1 MLEGRLIFDMTQI
14 VNSYLVWHYGD
25 NLIHLN
31 FLRRLAVLHQDI
43 RFVHYCDPNQHA
55 QLRPVI
61 EDIPNIRLSA
71 DALPPGAVNAWIN
84 FGANHGPGGWDG
96 KGFLDRHPMRWDYV
110 QFHLDFFDGLAKRM
124 GGFESPIKTPFDMLF
139 DCPCIQKSHASNL
152 DFDVL
157 VINSRPGSGQLRC
170 YTHPYCMDLLIDRLA
185 RKGHRIAA
193 TAPTNV
199 PGVFQTAA
207 HNLTLV
213 DIANLSLRTPYIVGV
228 STGPLWLTHST
239 FNLNTVKYRVV
250 LLERQRVHLPGNG
263 CHAENIDAAVEI
275 LQKQGII

>member
-1 MLEGRLIFDMTQI
+1 MTKI
-14 VNSYLVWHYGD
+14 VTTWNAWGYGD
-25 NLIHLN
+25 QLLHLN
-31 FLRRLAVLHQDI
+31 FLRRLGIRHPDI
-43 RFVHYCDPNQHA
+43 QFNHHCAPQQHA

-61 EDIPNIRLSA
+61 EDVGNIRLTG
-71 DALPPGAVNAWIN
+71 DALPPGAINAWIAR
-84 FGANHGPGGWDG
+84 GSSHGPGGWDG
-96 KGFLDRHPMRWDYV
+96 QGFFDKHKHRWDYV
-110 QFHLDFFDGLAKRM
+110 QFYLDWFNVLTSEMGL
-124 GGFESPIKTPFDMLF
+124 GESPIKTPFDMLF
-139 DCPCIQKSHASNL
+139 DCPCIQKSHASNM

-157 VINSRPGSGQLRC
+157 VINSRPTSGQLRC
-170 YTHPYCMDLLIDRLA
+170 FTHPYCMDHLIDRLA
-185 RKGHRIAA
+185 RKGYRVAA

-199 PGVFQTAA
+199 LGVFQTAA